1 MLLTSGQKLPR
12 RRSRGPLPIAKVCT
26 LVQFLLTFLQTC
38 GIVHVGTV
46 PIREYMYTPCLYP
59 YPTG

>member
-38 GIVHVGTV
+38 GIVCIEGYVYRSICTS
-46 PIREYMYTPCLYP
+46 CAFYP